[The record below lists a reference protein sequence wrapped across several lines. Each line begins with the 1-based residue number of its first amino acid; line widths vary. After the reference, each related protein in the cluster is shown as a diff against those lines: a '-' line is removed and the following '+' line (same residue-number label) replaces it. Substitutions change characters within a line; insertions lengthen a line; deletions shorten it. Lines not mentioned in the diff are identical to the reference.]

1 MIIGDPNLE
10 AAPPRGRPSVTIDE
24 VFRRLAVPR
33 PDALALADAPNRQVF
48 TDGAPR
54 RLSYADADRMV
65 TAIAGRLRRMG
76 LPTDS
81 IIAIQLPNVVEN
93 VLTILGVLR
102 AGMIPAL
109 LPLLWRHAEAVAAL
123 ARVGAKALMTCGR
136 VGDFDH
142 SHTALR
148 VASKVFSIRYV
159 CGFGHNLPDGVVP
172 FDDLFSTEKFDT
184 LIPLDRERQANGAA
198 HVALITFDIAQG
210 GIVPVARNHIETL
223 AGGLD
228 VLLESG
234 LPLGAKILSTIAP
247 GSFAGLCVAVLPWLL
262 SAGTLFLHQPFDP
275 NVLLRQRREERCGAL
290 ILPGPVALRL
300 ADTGALA
307 GDGLSTVVAAWHSPE
322 RLAASPI
329 WGEPGAA
336 LVDASIFGEGGL
348 IAGRRGADGRAAPLP
363 LGPVSTP
370 RDGADAGAVVVAE
383 LTRSAAGTAMLRGP
397 MVPHAAFPPGVER
410 SGLPYFKIDADGMVD
425 TGYACRVDPVTRA
438 MVVTGAP
445 ASIVNVGG
453 YRFALGAL
461 QDIVGRVDA
470 AARLS
475 ALPDPIL
482 GQRLIGDSADPDAV
496 IAALEAAGANPLLAG
511 AFRDRS
517 AVAGP
522 ARASA

>member
-10 AAPPRGRPSVTIDE
+10 TSPPPRGRPSVTIDE

-33 PDALALADAPNRQVF
+33 PDALALADAPNRQAF

-54 RLSYADADRMV
+54 RLSYSDADRMV

-102 AGMIPAL
+102 AGMIPAP

-136 VGDFDH
+136 VGDCDH

-159 CGFGHNLPDGVVP
+159 CGFGYNLPDGVVP
-172 FDDLFSTEKFDT
+172 FDDLFSTEKFDS
-184 LIPLDRERQANGAA
+184 IISLDRERQTNGAA
-198 HVALITFDIAQG
+198 HVALISFDIAQG

-228 VLLESG
+228 VLLESR

-247 GSFAGLCVAVLPWLL
+247 GSFAGLCLTVLPWLL

-275 NVLLRQRREERCGAL
+275 NVLLRQRRDERCDTL
-290 ILPGPVALRL
+290 VLPGPVALRL
-300 ADTGALA
+300 ADTGDLA
-307 GDGLSTVVAAWHSPE
+307 GDGLNSVIAAWHSPE
-322 RLAASPI
+322 RLAASPV
-329 WGEPGAA
+329 WREPVPV
-336 LVDASIFGEGGL
+336 LVDASIFGEAGL
-348 IAGRRGADGRAAPLP
+348 IAGRRAAGGRPALLP
-363 LGPVSTP
+363 LGPVATP
-370 RDGADAGAVVVAE
+370 RDGAGAVVVAD
-383 LTRSAAGTAMLRGP
+383 LTRSAAGTATLRGP
-397 MVPHAAFPPGVER
+397 MVPHATFPPGVER
-410 SGLPYFKIDADGMVD
+410 SGLPYFKIDADGTVD

-453 YRFALGAL
+453 YRFSLGAL

-470 AARLS
+470 AARLT
-475 ALPDPIL
+475 ALPDPLL
-482 GQRLIGDSADPDAV
+482 GQRLIGDAADRDAV
-496 IAALEAAGANPLLAG
+496 VAALEAAGANPLLAG

-517 AVAGP
+517 ALASP